1 MATRGTLAK
10 DNVISIIQ
18 KAFGSD
24 FVGVVDKKV
33 IVWADDGNERVQ
45 IALSLTCPKSV
56 VGAVETELESPDV
69 FVPAEITNEEQ
80 ENIKKLLEKFGL

>member
-1 MATRGTLAK
+1 MARGSQAK
-10 DNVISIIQ
+10 IQ
-18 KAFGSD
+18 VNNLIKEAFKENYIGEFNS
-24 FVGVVDKKV
+24 K
-33 IVWADDGNERVQ
+33 IYVWADDGNERVQ

>member
-24 FVGVVDKKV
+24 FVGVVDKKI

-56 VGAVETELESPDV
+56 VGTVETELESPDV

>member
-56 VGAVETELESPDV
+56 VGTVETELESPDV